1 MYTPRIPCAAYG
13 LPFRSVLLASHRSS
27 KKHVL
32 TTHYV
37 LTHDSPYRSVSP
49 QRRQKPKGSLGRSR
63 SPEQRSVH
71 NWLCGG
77 TGYHTGAADGM
88 PADGI
93 PTGGAAGAGAGA
105 CAAGAGAGADGDLDA
120 LRRGTSDDGG
130 YGYGAVAAAD
140 AAADAQ
146 RRLSA

>member
-1 MYTPRIPCAAYG
+1 M
-13 LPFRSVLLASHRSS
+13 
-27 KKHVL
+27 
-32 TTHYV
+32 
-37 LTHDSPYRSVSP
+37 
-49 QRRQKPKGSLGRSR
+49 
-63 SPEQRSVH
+63 H

-105 CAAGAGAGADGDLDA
+105 VGGLDA
-120 LRRGTSDDGG
+120 LRRDTSDDGG
-130 YGYGAVAAAD
+130 YGYGYVAAAD